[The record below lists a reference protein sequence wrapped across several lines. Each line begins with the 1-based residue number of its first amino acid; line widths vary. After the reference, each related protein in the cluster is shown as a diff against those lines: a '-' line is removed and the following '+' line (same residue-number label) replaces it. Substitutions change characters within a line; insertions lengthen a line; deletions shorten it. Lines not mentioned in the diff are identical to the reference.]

1 MSFGISLLHVVAVV
15 PVTLDTAFAIRA
27 LNLRAMVW
35 ISSDNAQRGFD
46 RRLDDDDDGCL
57 RMDISTDPLRRH
69 MRLLLGLCTK
79 KDLSI
84 SYRLCLSLLCH
95 FMCMYLIILDWIHAH
110 VLFLSCSSIQY

>member
-1 MSFGISLLHVVAVV
+1 MSFGISLLHVAVV

-35 ISSDNAQRGFD
+35 ISSDSAQRGFD
-46 RRLDDDDDGCL
+46 RRLDDDDDDGCL

-69 MRLLLGLCTK
+69 MRLLLGLYTK

-84 SYRLCLSLLCH
+84 SLHFCFSLLSLYVYVPH
-95 FMCMYLIILDWIHAH
+95 Y
-110 VLFLSCSSIQY
+110 S